1 MINPINTI
9 KDMKNIYILI
19 AVFATAILSVSCNDE
34 WAEEQYEHYIGFRSP
49 LNDQGVT
56 EIYVPYSRK
65 NIEGEYV
72 AGGEGR
78 SNYELPVIVSGS
90 LTNQQNITVHVAH
103 DADTLNT
110 LNASRFMSRTD
121 LYYEDMMGKD
131 YKYVT
136 FPETMEVKA
145 GNDVGLLNINFDFKN
160 IDMSEKWVLPLTV
173 VDDPSYNYQANP
185 RKNYAKAI
193 LRIYP
198 FNAYSGVYSGT
209 LLNNY
214 LASDNTDP
222 EKAEEEE
229 QKNGSITK
237 NSIKGYVVDEN
248 TIFFYAGNIDED
260 RTDRKKY
267 KIFAKFEEGVS
278 GMVTLSCDTDENGM
292 NFELYPNKQASFRIV
307 EEMDAT
313 RPYLKHR
320 YVIINNIDY
329 YYSDYTAVAGTSVR
343 YHVKGTLTL
352 SRKINTQIP
361 DEDQAIE
368 W

>member
-145 GNDVGLLNINFDFKN
+145 GNDVGLLNINFD
-160 IDMSEKWVLPLTV
+160 
-173 VDDPSYNYQANP
+173 
-185 RKNYAKAI
+185 
-193 LRIYP
+193 
-198 FNAYSGVYSGT
+198 
-209 LLNNY
+209 
-214 LASDNTDP
+214 
-222 EKAEEEE
+222 
-229 QKNGSITK
+229 
-237 NSIKGYVVDEN
+237 
-248 TIFFYAGNIDED
+248 
-260 RTDRKKY
+260 
-267 KIFAKFEEGVS
+267 
-278 GMVTLSCDTDENGM
+278 LS
-292 NFELYPNKQASFRIV
+292 LI
-307 EEMDAT
+307 
-313 RPYLKHR
+313 H
-320 YVIINNIDY
+320 I
-329 YYSDYTAVAGTSVR
+329 
-343 YHVKGTLTL
+343 
-352 SRKINTQIP
+352 
-361 DEDQAIE
+361 
-368 W
+368 

>member
-1 MINPINTI
+1 
-9 KDMKNIYILI
+9 MKKIYILT
-19 AVFATAILSVSCNDE
+19 VLFMTMLFASSCNDE
-34 WAEEQYEHYIGFRSP
+34 WKDEQYDQYIGFRSP

-56 EIYVPYSRK
+56 EVYVPYTRK
-65 NIEGEYV
+65 NMDGEY
-72 AGGEGR
+72 AFKGEGF

-90 LTNQQNITVHVAH
+90 LTNQRNITVHIAH

-121 LYYEDMMGKD
+121 LYYEDMMSDG
-131 YKYVT
+131 YNYVT
-136 FPETMEVKA
+136 FPETMEISSKK
-145 GNDVGLLNINFDFKN
+145 DVGLLNISFDFNN
-160 IDMSEKWVLPLTV
+160 IDMSEKWVLPLTI
-173 VDDPSYNYQANP
+173 VDNPAYEYQANP

-198 FNAYSGVYSGT
+198 FNDYSGVYSGT

-214 LASDNTDP
+214 LASDSDDP
-222 EKAEEEE
+222 NKAEEEE

-237 NSIKGYVVDEN
+237 NAIKGYVVNEN

-267 KIFAKFEEGVS
+267 KVYAKFDEGES
-278 GMVTLSCDTDENGM
+278 GMVTLSGDTSEDGM
-292 NFELYPNKQASFRIV
+292 NFELYPGKQASFRIV

-329 YYSDYTAVAGTSVR
+329 YYSDYTAVKDSPIR

>member
-1 MINPINTI
+1 M
-9 KDMKNIYILI
+9 
-19 AVFATAILSVSCNDE
+19 
-34 WAEEQYEHYIGFRSP
+34 
-49 LNDQGVT
+49 
-56 EIYVPYSRK
+56 
-65 NIEGEYV
+65 
-72 AGGEGR
+72 
-78 SNYELPVIVSGS
+78 
-90 LTNQQNITVHVAH
+90 
-103 DADTLNT
+103 
-110 LNASRFMSRTD
+110 
-121 LYYEDMMGKD
+121 
-131 YKYVT
+131 
-136 FPETMEVKA
+136 
-145 GNDVGLLNINFDFKN
+145 
-160 IDMSEKWVLPLTV
+160 
-173 VDDPSYNYQANP
+173 
-185 RKNYAKAI
+185 
-193 LRIYP
+193 RIYP

-267 KIFAKFEEGVS
+267 KIFAKFEEGES
-278 GMVTLSCDTDENGM
+278 GMVTLSGDTDENGM